1 MLKDFTLE
9 QIQEIAT
16 QSENWQEILN
26 KLGYKSRGSLVT
38 LKLIL

>member
-16 QSENWQEILN
+16 NSSNWQEILV
-26 KLGYKSRGSLVT
+26 KLGYK
-38 LKLIL
+38 